1 MSPIPSDTDPD
12 TDPEI
17 EKMLIEGYRRMPP
30 HLELERVVSL
40 NRALDQL
47 ALARIQATYGPDISE
62 RELQLRLAALSLG
75 RETMIKVFDWD
86 LDVEGY

>member
-1 MSPIPSDTDPD
+1 MSPIPSDTDPK
-12 TDPEI
+12 I

-30 HLELERVVSL
+30 HRKLERVVSL

-47 ALARIQATYGPDISE
+47 ALARIRATYGPDLSE

-75 RETMIKVFDWD
+75 RETMVKVFGWD
-86 LDVEGY
+86 PDVEGY